1 VYIQG
6 LAQYTDQE
14 LKKVHTIQTMAKT
27 MAEAS
32 LLRAEAPA
40 FTPTGFVQPMTADQL
55 VAARNHAAQ
64 MAQIKAFSLHPLLQQ
79 AMLLQNE
86 IQQTKQHSQQKLK
99 KKTKSKSKNLKNFE
113 TEPIVMSQS
122 LPSTEDGSKAKP
134 YKRVLAINLPA
145 DLQTIDAVTA
155 VFHPY
160 GDVTLVRVLK
170 PGKQLPFDTKQYAS
184 KIPELGTVPCALVDF
199 ETARAAKF
207 AVHVLRQRAEEVGF
221 RLALLKPGIEE
232 KLYIDDIPKISRS
245 KQVDDIEDQRDQVDS
260 GVTSET
266 SDDSD
271 KRSRIS
277 SSDGD
282 VDSDLNNS
290 RASISSE
297 DEHKNDKLMEEQ
309 YVKINDGKRHSV
321 TTSDTDHSIDLEPK
335 IQERKSRKTENR
347 VVSSVTIF
355 LKPSKCQT
363 QKKKYFSREEL
374 LKLQYPTPDLKN
386 PFKHKEEIEKA
397 EAEAKAAA
405 KAAKEAKAAAAKAAE
420 EAEEKRLKAAAESKR
435 RKEEERL
442 KKIEREAAEAAA
454 KAKADKAAKAAAE
467 EAARKEEE
475 AAEAAEE

>member
-1 VYIQG
+1 M
-6 LAQYTDQE
+6 
-14 LKKVHTIQTMAKT
+14 KNTM
-27 MAEAS
+27 EGS
-32 LLRAEAPA
+32 VLRAEAPA
-40 FTPTGFVQPMTADQL
+40 FTPINYVQATTAEL
-55 VAARNHAAQ
+55 VAARNHANLAQ

-86 IQQTKQHSQQKLK
+86 LAQTKQHHQQPQQKIK
-99 KKTKSKSKNLKNFE
+99 KKTKSKTKSTKMFE
-113 TEPIVMSQS
+113 TDFDKTVVMKPSS
-122 LPSTEDGSKAKP
+122 LVSTEDGSKAKP

-184 KIPELGTVPCALVDF
+184 KIAELGTVPCALVDF

-232 KLYIDDIPKISRS
+232 KLYVDDVIKVEKRS
-245 KQVDDIEDQRDQVDS
+245 KHVDELEDQNQVDS

-335 IQERKSRKTENR
+335 MERKSRKSENR

-355 LKPSKCQT
+355 LKPSKNQT
-363 QKKKYFSREEL
+363 QTSNSPNKQKYFSREEL

-386 PFKHKEEIEKA
+386 PFNHIFDEIERNT
-397 EAEAKAAA
+397 AKMA
-405 KAAKEAKAAAAKAAE
+405 KLNQQREQPREHKI
-420 EAEEKRLKAAAESKR
+420 RNN
-435 RKEEERL
+435 RKPNFGKFQRNKTNKSAGFL
-442 KKIEREAAEAAA
+442 NRA
-454 KAKADKAAKAAAE
+454 
-467 EAARKEEE
+467 
-475 AAEAAEE
+475 